1 MAVCSGKS
9 LSKSNLAGL
18 LGASATSS
26 KSEVHSWRDSDDTS
40 GEDHE
45 DDDDDDNDDLEA
57 ASSGSSLSGE
67 NKTALISFMHTC
79 KLGVTS
85 T

>member
-1 MAVCSGKS
+1 MSVCSGKS

-26 KSEVHSWRDSDDTS
+26 KSEVHGWRDSDDTS

-45 DDDDDDNDDLEA
+45 DDEDDDNDDLEDED
-57 ASSGSSLSGE
+57 SGSNLSGE
-67 NKTALISFMHTC
+67 NKLALFLLCILVS
-79 KLGVTS
+79 S
-85 T
+85 TET